1 VHKTTEIWTRS
12 LVAATAVLSFAGFA
26 ACRNSGEA
34 RQAAGAVD
42 TAVARTTTDVPAE
55 GPAVQVTRTD
65 QKSVDKATEYKLTDD
80 NFTHFIAAADSIA
93 ALRGRDDTVNQF
105 LSQNLD
111 DAAAR
116 TSDAGLTWLESNAA
130 VSNAINSAG
139 ISTRDYF
146 VAAIAIASAERFMNE
161 PNAAPP
167 TPTTKGNAEF
177 LRGHQAELDQL
188 RALRENKP
196 VVIVKP

>member
-1 VHKTTEIWTRS
+1 MC
-12 LVAATAVLSFAGFA
+12 LACLG

-42 TAVARTTTDVPAE
+42 TAVARTTSDVPAE
-55 GPAVQVTRTD
+55 GPAVQVIRTD
-65 QKSVDKATEYKLTDD
+65 AKSVEKPTEYKLMND
-80 NFTHFIAAADSIA
+80 NFTHFVAAADSIA
-93 ALRGRDDTVNQF
+93 ALRGRDASVNQF

-111 DAAAR
+111 DAGAR
-116 TSDAGLTWLESNAA
+116 TTDAGLQWLESNAP

-146 VAAIAIASAERFMNE
+146 VGAIAIASAERFMNA

-167 TPTTKGNAEF
+167 TPTTKENAEF
-177 LRGHQAELDQL
+177 LRGHQAELDHL
-188 RALRENKP
+188 RMLRENRP
-196 VVIVKP
+196 DVVVKP